1 MPFAVGWVK
10 MGVMEQHNPPP
21 MRTLTPELITEEDQ
35 ELYQALSGGVAKGV
49 AVVSSRYRGRDMA
62 TTVTDYLSVS
72 YDPPTML
79 VSLYALSRTVDA
91 IEASGRFA
99 ASVLAADQRAAADWL
114 GELGSP
120 LIGLLDNLPHFRAEP
135 EAPVVIQDA
144 LAWFEL
150 RTVAS
155 HRAGTHT
162 LFVGE
167 VVRMGQAAD
176 QSRGP
181 LIRYQ
186 SAYRPLKP

>member
-1 MPFAVGWVK
+1 
-10 MGVMEQHNPPP
+10 MEKDNLPP
-21 MRTLTPELITEEDQ
+21 MRSLTPELITTADQ
-35 ELYQALSGGVAKGV
+35 EYYQALSGSVAKSV

-79 VSLYALSRTVDA
+79 ASLYALARTVDA
-91 IEASGRFA
+91 IEDCGRFA
-99 ASVLAADQRAAADWL
+99 VSVLTADQRGTADWL

-120 LIGLLDNLPHFRAEP
+120 LIGLLDNVPHFRAEQG
-135 EAPVVIQDA
+135 APAVIRDA
-144 LAWFEL
+144 LVWFEL

-167 VVRMGQAAD
+167 VVRMGQSTD
-176 QSRGP
+176 PKRSP

-186 SAYRPLKP
+186 SGYRNL

>member
-1 MPFAVGWVK
+1 MQQ
-10 MGVMEQHNPPP
+10 ETTPP
-21 MRTLTPELITEEDQ
+21 MRTLTPELITTEDQ
-35 ELYQALSGGVAKGV
+35 EFYQALSATVAKGV

-62 TTVTDYLSVS
+62 TTVTDYLSIS

-79 VSLYALSRTVDA
+79 ASLYALSRTVDA
-91 IEASGRFA
+91 IEDSGRFA
-99 ASVLAADQRAAADWL
+99 VSVLAADQRGTADWL

-120 LIGLLDNLPHFRAEP
+120 LIGLLDNVPHFRAEP
-135 EAPVVIQDA
+135 EAPAVIRDC

-167 VVRMGQAAD
+167 VVRMGESSD

-186 SAYRPLKP
+186 SGYRRL